1 MTVRADVNA
10 LKVILDNITDNAI
23 KYCASSPVLQVD
35 CIGYENNAVI
45 VIKDNGPGFRPHFIK
60 TIFEA
65 YKHLDEELPIKHQ
78 GTGLG
83 LYISR
88 QLARKMGGDLEAYSE
103 GEGQGAEFRIILP
116 RVNKK

>member
-1 MTVRADVNA
+1 MTVQADINV
-10 LKVILDNITDNAI
+10 LKVILDNITDNAV

-35 CIGYENNAVI
+35 CICYENKAVI
-45 VIKDNGPGFRPHFIK
+45 VIKDNGPGFRPHFIE
-60 TIFEA
+60 TVFEA
-65 YKHLDEELPIKHQ
+65 YKHLDEKLPVKRR

-103 GEGQGAEFRIILP
+103 GEGKGAEFRIILP